1 MKSVCP
7 PLVAAL
13 FATCSAAALS
23 LAGCS
28 SESAASPAVAV
39 AIQPSSAPVATT
51 PEPPPAT
58 AAAAEP
64 APEIQLTA
72 AEAPAASASEEK
84 PNDENPTPRVNRPPP
99 ADRAPRKPGDAEKI
113 TFEDLILGM
122 QADVVFRPFMLT
134 DRAKEL
140 EGQRVSISGYMHG
153 GVSSTKANQEFI
165 LLRNT
170 ECKFGKGGQADHLA
184 QIYLRKGTT
193 AEFTGEAV
201 KVEGDLKI
209 EPFNGPDG
217 NTWAIYQLEDAQIK

>member
-1 MKSVCP
+1 MKSVYP
-7 PLVAAL
+7 PLVALL
-13 FATCSAAALS
+13 FATCSALSLS

-28 SESAASPAVAV
+28 SKSVASPPVA
-39 AIQPSSAPVATT
+39 AATQPGSAPVATT

-58 AAAAEP
+58 AVVAEP

-72 AEAPAASASEEK
+72 AESAVASEKK
-84 PNDENPTPRVNRPPP
+84 PNDENPAPRPNRPPP

-153 GVSSTKANQEFI
+153 GVESTRANKEFI

-170 ECKFGKGGQADHLA
+170 ECKFGPGGQADHLA

-193 AEFTGEAV
+193 TEFTAKPV
-201 KVEGDLKI
+201 KVEGNLKV
-209 EPFNGPDG
+209 EPFEGTDG